1 MARAFFQLQGGRSPW
16 GRWGGLRPLSGC
28 LLGCV
33 VALAPVEVLACPSCT
48 ARAPESPGGAGVL
61 LLALMFVP
69 FALVGLGL
77 WAARRAAREERT
89 PAPVEQEHP

>member
-1 MARAFFQLQGGRSPW
+1 MSFVHGPRTGVPW
-16 GRWGGLRPLSGC
+16 
-28 LLGCV
+28 
-33 VALAPVEVLACPSCT
+33 
-48 ARAPESPGGAGVL
+48 GAGVL